1 MMPTDCSVLRTPTT
15 SSCYYSMIFPC
26 LKDFVLCLFQRLLQ
40 FSFLVLLLYLKL
52 QPLCLNFD
60 IKNVITIYVK
70 DVGGK
75 SPRLWYLRIVT
86 HYVLPQSYP
95 TFAYR
100 GAYAPL
106 LCSYWGGS
114 QGHSTTG
121 VRAHVVSDLLTRPN
135 MSIKVGRKH
144 HDMRML
150 GRIVGARSA

>member
-1 MMPTDCSVLRTPTT
+1 MPTDCSVLRTPTT

-75 SPRLWYLRIVT
+75 SPRLYSTDCYALRAPTI
-86 HYVLPQSYP
+86 LPNIRISWCLRP
-95 TFAYR
+95 TFMLILGQVTRSFYR
-100 GAYAPL
+100 WCA
-106 LCSYWGGS
+106 
-114 QGHSTTG
+114 STRG
-121 VRAHVVSDLLTRPN
+121 VTLTLVSCKISNLFQIN
-135 MSIKVGRKH
+135 IQHRKK
-144 HDMRML
+144 
-150 GRIVGARSA
+150 